1 MAGNKLKQIVQN
13 CFYYCLDNLINKK
26 GLDLKNILIKFCKNS
41 IQYGRFKYYFP
52 KINSYVK
59 NYNGSKY

>member
-41 IQYGRFKYYFP
+41 I
-52 KINSYVK
+52 
-59 NYNGSKY
+59 